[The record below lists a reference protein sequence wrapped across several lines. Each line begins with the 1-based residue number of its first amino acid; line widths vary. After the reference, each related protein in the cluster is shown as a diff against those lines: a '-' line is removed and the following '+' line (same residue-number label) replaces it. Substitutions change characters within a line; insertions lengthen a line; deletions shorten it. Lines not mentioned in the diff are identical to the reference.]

1 MNMKKI
7 ILPLAG
13 SALLSSCA
21 VAGGSGSGIESKLIE
36 QNRRAVGVYRIELTE
51 PILMSLEGR
60 CNVPL
65 FVIEARKE
73 SKIDNVIDI
82 VMIETCSSA
91 EPGKTVC
98 ECEYSGIGIL
108 YSDINNPDEA
118 STSDIN
124 NPDEASTSDIN
135 NLDEASTWMGSV
147 KQTSKEKEKNDIPS
161 TKQMAQKR
169 NWKDHVRK
177 ETNE

>member
-1 MNMKKI
+1 MKEIYMNMKKI

-124 NPDEASTSDIN
+124 NPDEAST
-135 NLDEASTWMGSV
+135 WMGSV

>member
-60 CNVPL
+60 CNIPL

-82 VMIETCSSA
+82 VMNETCSSA

-118 STSDIN
+118 STWMGSDSSEIN
-124 NPDEASTSDIN
+124 NPDEAST
-135 NLDEASTWMGSV
+135 WMGSDR
-147 KQTSKEKEKNDIPS
+147 QTSKEKEKNDIPS

>member
-13 SALLSSCA
+13 SALLSSCV

-118 STSDIN
+118 ST
-124 NPDEASTSDIN
+124 
-135 NLDEASTWMGSV
+135 WMGSDR
-147 KQTSKEKEKNDIPS
+147 QTSKEKEKNDIPS

>member
-21 VAGGSGSGIESKLIE
+21 VVADGRGMESKLIE

-51 PILMSLEGR
+51 PILMSLVGR
-60 CNVPL
+60 CSAQR
-65 FVIEARKE
+65 FVIEARKV
-73 SKIDNVIDI
+73 SKLHNVIDI
-82 VMIETCSSA
+82 SMFETCSSA
-91 EPGKTVC
+91 GPEETDCK
-98 ECEYSGIGIL
+98 CEYSGIGIL

-118 STSDIN
+118 ST
-124 NPDEASTSDIN
+124 
-135 NLDEASTWMGSV
+135 WMGSV
-147 KQTSKEKEKNDIPS
+147 KETSKEKEKNDIPS
-161 TKQMAQKR
+161 TNQKAQKR

-177 ETNE
+177 

>member
-7 ILPLAG
+7 ILLLAG

-21 VAGGSGSGIESKLIE
+21 VAGERGIESKLIE
-36 QNRRAVGVYRIELTE
+36 QNRSAVGVYRIKLTE

-60 CNVPL
+60 CDVPL

-73 SKIDNVIDI
+73 SKLHNVIDI
-82 VMIETCSSA
+82 AMIETCSSV

-98 ECEYSGIGIL
+98 ECEYSGIGVL
-108 YSDINNPDEA
+108 YSDINNP
-118 STSDIN
+118 
-124 NPDEASTSDIN
+124 
-135 NLDEASTWMGSV
+135 DEASTWMGSV
-147 KQTSKEKEKNDIPS
+147 KQTSKEKKEDNIPS
-161 TKQMAQKR
+161 TAP
-169 NWKDHVRK
+169 NEDHVRK

>member
-7 ILPLAG
+7 ILLLAG
-13 SALLSSCA
+13 SMFLSSCVIA
-21 VAGGSGSGIESKLIE
+21 TPSVTPEVSESGARGEKDRPIH
-36 QNRRAVGVYRIELTE
+36 QYTGAVGVYRIELTE
-51 PILMSLEGR
+51 HILMSLEGR
-60 CNVPL
+60 CNVTR

-82 VMIETCSSA
+82 AMIETCSSA

-98 ECEYSGIGIL
+98 ECEYSGIGVL
-108 YSDINNPDEA
+108 YSEINNPDEA
-118 STSDIN
+118 ST
-124 NPDEASTSDIN
+124 
-135 NLDEASTWMGSV
+135 WMGGV
-147 KQTSKEKEKNDIPS
+147 KETSKEKEKNDIPS
-161 TKQMAQKR
+161 TNQMAQKR

>member
-21 VAGGSGSGIESKLIE
+21 VVADGRDMESKLIE

-51 PILMSLEGR
+51 HILMSLEGR
-60 CNVPL
+60 CNVTR

-82 VMIETCSSA
+82 AMIETCSSA

-98 ECEYSGIGIL
+98 ECEYSGIGVL
-108 YSDINNPDEA
+108 YSEINNPDEA
-118 STSDIN
+118 ST
-124 NPDEASTSDIN
+124 
-135 NLDEASTWMGSV
+135 WMGGV
-147 KQTSKEKEKNDIPS
+147 KETSKEKEKNDIPS
-161 TKQMAQKR
+161 TNQMAQKR

>member
-13 SALLSSCA
+13 SALLSSCV

-82 VMIETCSSA
+82 VMFETCSSA

-118 STSDIN
+118 ST
-124 NPDEASTSDIN
+124 
-135 NLDEASTWMGSV
+135 WMGSDR
-147 KQTSKEKEKNDIPS
+147 QTSKEKEKNDIPS

>member
-118 STSDIN
+118 ST
-124 NPDEASTSDIN
+124 
-135 NLDEASTWMGSV
+135 WMGSV

>member
-124 NPDEASTSDIN
+124 NPDEAST
-135 NLDEASTWMGSV
+135 WMGSV